1 MAYNYNINGNGQSI
15 EQYNYDEFGQKIL
28 PALNTY
34 VSQPIKVQTVE
45 NAVKVQ
51 CLQTGIVVLKTDGSV
66 ERTTKYAKQ
75 ANAQKN
81 NSNKLRNGRHI
92 R

>member
-1 MAYNYNINGNGQSI
+1 MYHNQ
-15 EQYNYDEFGQKIL
+15 
-28 PALNTY
+28 
-34 VSQPIKVQTVE
+34 IKVQTVE

-75 ANAQKN
+75 ANAQKTTVVN
-81 NSNKLRNGRHI
+81 YRNGRHI